1 MRARLWI
8 VLLAAVAL
16 GGCGGEE
23 PTLSASSAEQLHA
36 QVAEVRDAAAEGD
49 RAAAL
54 KGLDGLAA
62 RVRDLEAEESLAASD
77 ATALRRGI
85 ARARRQVRAEIAEP
99 AATATATP
107 VPTATAPPEAPEGEE
122 DGESGTGDDEQKGKG
137 EAQGKGKGKAKGKRG
152 EEGDD

>member
-1 MRARLWI
+1 MRGRPWI

-23 PTLSASSAEQLHA
+23 PALSARSAEELHA
-36 QVAEVRDAAAEGD
+36 QVAAVRDAAAEGD

-62 RVRDLEAEESLAASD
+62 RVRDLEGEESLAAAD
-77 ATALRRGI
+77 ASTLRRGS

-99 AATATATP
+99 AATATATATP
-107 VPTATAPPEAPEGEE
+107 VPTATATTPPPKAKPGN
-122 DGESGTGDDEQKGKG
+122 GNGNGKTKGKKG
-137 EAQGKGKGKAKGKRG
+137 GKGK
-152 EEGDD
+152 

>member
-1 MRARLWI
+1 MRARAWI
-8 VLLAAVAL
+8 VLLVAVAL
-16 GGCGGEE
+16 GGCGDEE
-23 PTLSASSAEQLHA
+23 PVLSARSAEQLHA
-36 QVAEVRDAAAEGD
+36 QVAAVRDAAAEGD

-62 RVRDLEAEESLAASD
+62 RVRDLEGEEALAAAD

-107 VPTATAPPEAPEGEE
+107 VPTATATATAAPPKAKP
-122 DGESGTGDDEQKGKG
+122 
-137 EAQGKGKGKAKGKRG
+137 GKGKGKAKGKKG
-152 EEGDD
+152 EEDGEGDD